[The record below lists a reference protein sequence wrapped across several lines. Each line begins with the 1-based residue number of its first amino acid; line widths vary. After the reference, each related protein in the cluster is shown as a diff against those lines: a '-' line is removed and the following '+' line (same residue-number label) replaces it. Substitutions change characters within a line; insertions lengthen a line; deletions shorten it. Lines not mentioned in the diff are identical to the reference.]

1 MDPKMKRSVIGRQ
14 SGLQAKST
22 LISADKA
29 PPPTKYG
36 SSPAIQAKGP
46 SLAPACQLPPP
57 TKYGSPAAQA
67 KGAIIPG
74 QPHHHPSTKYG
85 QPSTGNEKIRE
96 RTPMAGKQ
104 AASWTHGHFSAPPRA
119 TLQPKKPHHGFAGKV
134 STIQKAEDW
143 TEAEIS
149 DYIKD
154 FTLDNFS
161 DEYKQQ
167 IPEKVIGL
175 MVRQLQLKKDEAD
188 FLQSIKKIGEMPSF
202 KFAGQ
207 DYHVN
212 VRSSETFHI
221 TLEAKTKIHFF
232 FKTSSAG
239 LEDAQP
245 KKAERGGSP
254 QTKKKFSDLPDKL
267 QYFINKYWE
276 KLLTF

>member
-74 QPHHHPSTKYG
+74 QPHQHPSTKYG

-104 AASWTHGHFSAPPRA
+104 AASWTHGHFPAPPRA

-143 TEAEIS
+143 TQDEIS
-149 DYIKD
+149 HYIEGLTLDD
-154 FTLDNFS
+154 FT

-175 MVRQLQLKKDEAD
+175 MVRQLQLEKDEAD
-188 FLQSIKKIGEMPSF
+188 FLKSIKKKIGEMPSF

-207 DYHVN
+207 DYHIN
-212 VRSSETFHI
+212 FRSETLHI
-221 TLEAKTKIHFF
+221 TLEAQTKIHYF
-232 FKTSSAG
+232 FKTSSTQ

-245 KKAERGGSP
+245 TKAERGGSP
-254 QTKKKFSDLPDKL
+254 HTKKKFSDLPDEL
-267 QYFINKYWE
+267 QFFIKKHWK
-276 KLLTF
+276 KLLN